1 MAKICKRYLDESS
14 KYLLQSGH
22 PQGEQ
27 VLRVEIARYLY
38 ESRGIYCIPEQIVI
52 GSGTEQLLPMILRL
66 FDEDA
71 KFALENPGYSA
82 IPKLTC
88 KVAPFQFQ

>member
-1 MAKICKRYLDESS
+1 MQKIFTMNRLNIFYK
-14 KYLLQSGH
+14 SGH
-22 PQGEQ
+22 PQGEH

-38 ESRGIYCIPEQIVI
+38 QSRGIYCSPEQIVI

-66 FDEDA
+66 LDEDA

-82 IPKLTC
+82 NSTSSLAKSRHSN
-88 KVAPFQFQ
+88 FSR